1 MKRKL
6 TNSQK
11 NNENERRANKENPE
25 LSSLDFSSATFPN
38 NNPNYSTNMFQCF
51 EDLLSENSPTISSMM
66 DNTEVKTT
74 FGTSVLD
81 KYRQKGF
88 LADAESSQK
97 CWDFSCVPERVLR
110 ISLPNVEVSGNAPT
124 NWVHVKIFKENMG
137 QMKFHQLIILSIWEM
152 RRVLSSLDEVLGEA
166 KKWFL
171 NFLESQESLKREEM
185 GTTRQF
191 QLANYPT
198 PLEDR
203 ESCDKFWELC
213 ETARRKVCAS
223 LTAYDRGNF
232 NRSYIQLKLFTRSG
246 FADNF
251 TRRGVVN
258 IRVGEIEKLLESHV
272 EIMEILVRETL
283 HNNKILSVS
292 TSLPTSFV

>member
-1 MKRKL
+1 
-6 TNSQK
+6 
-11 NNENERRANKENPE
+11 
-25 LSSLDFSSATFPN
+25 
-38 NNPNYSTNMFQCF
+38 
-51 EDLLSENSPTISSMM
+51 MM

-258 IRVGEIEKLLESHV
+258 IRVGEIEKLLKSHV

>member
-213 ETARRKVCAS
+213 ETARRKVYAS

-232 NRSYIQLKLFTRSG
+232 NCSYIQLKLFTRSG

-258 IRVGEIEKLLESHV
+258 IRVGEIEKLLKSHV

>member
-38 NNPNYSTNMFQCF
+38 NNPNYSTNLFQCF

-97 CWDFSCVPERVLR
+97 CWDFSCVPKRVLR

-152 RRVLSSLDEVLGEA
+152 RRVLSSLDEVLG
-166 KKWFL
+166 
-171 NFLESQESLKREEM
+171 
-185 GTTRQF
+185 
-191 QLANYPT
+191 
-198 PLEDR
+198 
-203 ESCDKFWELC
+203 
-213 ETARRKVCAS
+213 
-223 LTAYDRGNF
+223 
-232 NRSYIQLKLFTRSG
+232 
-246 FADNF
+246 
-251 TRRGVVN
+251 
-258 IRVGEIEKLLESHV
+258 
-272 EIMEILVRETL
+272 
-283 HNNKILSVS
+283 
-292 TSLPTSFV
+292 

>member
-38 NNPNYSTNMFQCF
+38 NNPNYSTNLFQCF

-213 ETARRKVCAS
+213 KTARRKVCAS

-258 IRVGEIEKLLESHV
+258 IRVGEIEKLLKSHV

>member
-6 TNSQK
+6 TNLQK

-25 LSSLDFSSATFPN
+25 SSSLDFSSATIPN
-38 NNPNYSTNMFQCF
+38 NSPNYSTNLFQCF
-51 EDLLSENSPTISSMM
+51 EDLLSENSPAISSLM
-66 DNTEVKTT
+66 DNTEVRTT
-74 FGTSVLD
+74 FGTSVLN
-81 KYRQKGF
+81 KYRQKRF
-88 LADAESSQK
+88 LPHAESSQK
-97 CWDFSCVPERVLR
+97 SWDFSCVPKRVSR

-124 NWVHVKIFKENMG
+124 NWVHVKKFKESMG

-166 KKWFL
+166 KRWFL
-171 NFLESQESLKREEM
+171 NFLKSQESLKREEM

-213 ETARRKVCAS
+213 ERARRKVCAS

-232 NRSYIQLKLFTRSG
+232 NRSYFQLKLFTRSG
-246 FADNF
+246 VTESF
-251 TRRGVVN
+251 TRRGFVKS
-258 IRVGEIEKLLESHV
+258 RVGEIEKLLKAHV
-272 EIMEILVRETL
+272 EIREILVRETL
-283 HNNKILSVS
+283 HNNKKLTTP
-292 TSLPTSFV
+292 TSLPTSYV